1 MPRNQSSASKRARA
15 SARDGAKFTTAL
27 RHQHPGPVLGFLA
40 DLPFS
45 AGRGVNAELAT
56 AIVAACRAGCR
67 SCQDT
72 LIPRLLTER
81 PTVAVLACAVFGW
94 LPGAGLA
101 SETTRVWQPLAQQAH
116 RDGDGTAAFDA
127 VAAMTSEQASDLLED
142 ALDMWAAGAA
152 DVHLVQLDNDPDL
165 DAGDLDATLFYA
177 LYPMVVPTG
186 HGPLPGLL
194 LAPET
199 PAAGPADLRT
209 RCAWPTW
216 DMVELPDLDMSWR
229 VRMEIGSR
237 SVATIAHIDADGF
250 DDVLLWQAPEAVPL
264 PEEWFD
270 LVDRAQHMLLAGPA
284 ADSSDAALQ
293 AACDAGELLAV
304 VGRVSFL

>member
-1 MPRNQSSASKRARA
+1 MCSRARNRTCSFQPTTEAA
-15 SARDGAKFTTAL
+15 SGD
-27 RHQHPGPVLGFLA
+27 
-40 DLPFS
+40 
-45 AGRGVNAELAT
+45 
-56 AIVAACRAGCR
+56 
-67 SCQDT
+67 
-72 LIPRLLTER
+72 R

-94 LPGAGLA
+94 LPSAGLA
-101 SETTRVWQPLAQQAH
+101 SETTRVWQPLAHQAH

-127 VAAMTSEQASDLLED
+127 VAAMTPEQASDLLED

-152 DVHLVQLDNDPDL
+152 DVHLVQLDDNPDGDL
-165 DAGDLDATLFYA
+165 DAGDLDDVPFYA
-177 LYPMVVPTG
+177 LYPMIVPTG
-186 HGPLPGLL
+186 HGPLPGLV

-199 PAAGPADLRT
+199 SAAGPADLRT

-216 DMVELPDLDMSWR
+216 DMTVLPDLDTSWR

-270 LVDRAQHMLLAGPA
+270 LVDRAQHMLLVGPA
-284 ADSSDAALQ
+284 ANSSDAALQ
-293 AACDAGELLAV
+293 GACDAGELFAV